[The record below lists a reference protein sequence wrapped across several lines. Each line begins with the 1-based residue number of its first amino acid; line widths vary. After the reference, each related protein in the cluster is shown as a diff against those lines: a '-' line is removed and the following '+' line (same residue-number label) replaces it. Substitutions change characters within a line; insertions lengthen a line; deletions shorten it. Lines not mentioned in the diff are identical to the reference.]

1 MSIDVLMPALSPT
14 MEEGTLAKWHVKKG
28 DKVSSGDVIA
38 EIETDK
44 ATMEVEAVD
53 EGVVEDILVPEG
65 SEGVKV
71 NTPIARLSGDDAAA
85 AAPAP
90 KAEPAKAEA
99 PKAEPAKAEAPK
111 PAPAPVAATPA
122 PARASGERIFASPL
136 ARRIA
141 EQKGLDL
148 GQMQGSGPH
157 GRIIKRDVEGAT
169 PQAAKPAAAAATSA
183 AAPRQALSLAQMGIP
198 DGSYDLIPLDGMRK
212 TVARRMT
219 DSFRDV
225 PHFPL
230 NIDLEI
236 DGLLSSRA
244 KINAMLE
251 KQGVKVSVND
261 LVIKAAAE
269 PRKVQT
275 LAQMGIPDGSY
286 DLIPLD
292 GMRKA
297 IARRM
302 VDSVNAVPHFPL
314 TIDVEIDALLAAR
327 ARVNALLEKSGV
339 KVSVNDFV
347 IKASAMALKAV
358 PEANASYT
366 PEGIAMHHNADVAM
380 AVAIDGGLIT
390 PIIRKAELKS
400 LSQIAVE
407 AKDLAKR
414 ARDRKLKPEEF
425 QGGTFSVSNLGM
437 FGIKAFASIINEPQ
451 GAIMSVGA
459 GEQRPVVKNGQLAIA
474 TVMTVT
480 LTCDHRVVDGA
491 VGAKFLQTFKAM
503 IEDPVT
509 MLA

>member
-1 MSIDVLMPALSPT
+1 MTDILMPALSPT
-14 MEEGTLAKWHVKKG
+14 MEEGVLAKWHVNVCDVVKA
-28 DKVSSGDVIA
+28 GDVIA

-53 EGVVEDILVPEG
+53 EGEVLEILVPEG
-65 SEGVKV
+65 AEGVKV
-71 NTPIARLSGDDAAA
+71 NTPIARLKGEGGT

-90 KAEPAKAEA
+90 KAAEASKTAEA
-99 PKAEPAKAEAPK
+99 PKTA
-111 PAPAPVAATPA
+111 APAPVEAPKAAPA
-122 PARASGERIFASPL
+122 PKSADGGRVFASPL

-141 EQKGLDL
+141 AQNGVDLRSVKGT
-148 GQMQGSGPH
+148 GPH
-157 GRIIKRDVEGAT
+157 GRVVRRDVEGLRGG
-169 PQAAKPAAAAATSA
+169 AASAPAST
-183 AAPRQALSLAQMGIP
+183 
-198 DGSYDLIPLDGMRK
+198 
-212 TVARRMT
+212 
-219 DSFRDV
+219 
-225 PHFPL
+225 
-230 NIDLEI
+230 
-236 DGLLSSRA
+236 
-244 KINAMLE
+244 
-251 KQGVKVSVND
+251 
-261 LVIKAAAE
+261 AAAE
-269 PRKVQT
+269 PRKVLSLEQ
-275 LAQMGIPDGSY
+275 QGIAPGSY

-297 IARRM
+297 IARRLT
-302 VDSVNAVPHFPL
+302 DSFRDVPHFPL
-314 TIDVEIDALLAAR
+314 TIDCEIDGLLASR
-327 ARVNALLEKSGV
+327 AKVNAMLEKSGV

-358 PEANASYT
+358 PDANASYT
-366 PEGIAMHHNADVAM
+366 PEGIAMHHHADVAM

-390 PIIRKAELKS
+390 PIIRSAELKS
-400 LSQIAVE
+400 LSQIATE
-407 AKDLAKR
+407 SKDLAKR

-459 GEQRPVVKNGQLAIA
+459 GEQRPVVKNGQLAVA

-491 VGAKFLQTFKAM
+491 VGARFLQAFKAM

>member
-1 MSIDVLMPALSPT
+1 MTDILMPALSPT
-14 MEEGTLAKWHVKKG
+14 MEEGVLAKWHVKVG
-28 DKVSSGDVIA
+28 DTVKAGDVIA

-53 EGVVEDILVPEG
+53 EGEVTDILVAEG
-65 SEGVKV
+65 TEGVKV
-71 NTPIARLSGDDAAA
+71 NTPIARLKDEGGA

-90 KAEPAKAEA
+90 KAAAVPAAAASANSGSAQAESAPAPKAAPAPAKAD
-99 PKAEPAKAEAPK
+99 
-111 PAPAPVAATPA
+111 
-122 PARASGERIFASPL
+122 GERVFASPL

-141 EQKGLDL
+141 AQNGVDLKAVKGT
-148 GQMQGSGPH
+148 GPH
-157 GRIIKRDVEGAT
+157 GRIVKRDVEGVKGGAS
-169 PQAAKPAAAAATSA
+169 AHA
-183 AAPRQALSLAQMGIP
+183 AAPKAEARQVQSLAQMGIA
-198 DGSYDLIPLDGMRK
+198 DG
-212 TVARRMT
+212 T
-219 DSFRDV
+219 
-225 PHFPL
+225 
-230 NIDLEI
+230 
-236 DGLLSSRA
+236 
-244 KINAMLE
+244 
-251 KQGVKVSVND
+251 
-261 LVIKAAAE
+261 
-269 PRKVQT
+269 
-275 LAQMGIPDGSY
+275 Y

-297 IARRM
+297 IARRLT
-302 VDSVNAVPHFPL
+302 DSFRDVPHFPL
-314 TIDVEIDALLAAR
+314 TIDCEIDGLLAAR
-327 ARVNALLEKSGV
+327 VKVNAMLEKDGI

-358 PEANASYT
+358 PEANASYS

-390 PIIRKAELKS
+390 PIIRKAETKT
-400 LSQIAVE
+400 LSQIATE
-407 AKDLAKR
+407 SKDLAKR

-459 GEQRPVVKNGQLAIA
+459 GEQRPVVKNSQLAVA

-491 VGAKFLQTFKAM
+491 VGARFLQVFRAM